1 MNSLLN
7 VAGTIFLIIIAINVV
22 AFITFYLKRKR
33 PVKQPVLTQRMWDAE
48 RGELRRLAVLARIHQ
63 STRFSNTE
71 LLNAV
76 KLYINVFNTSV
87 VMCNSVD
94 KNIQSNLRI
103 TGYDLID
110 KGNTIEI
117 LITPNSNEVNPMAI
131 TLNKCHAGNFIKF
144 ITDHITAIEDSVKKY
159 TGRI

>member
-7 VAGTIFLIIIAINVV
+7 VAGTIFLIIIAINVIT
-22 AFITFYLKRKR
+22 FITFYLQRKR
-33 PVKQPVLTQRMWDAE
+33 PVKQTTLTQKMWYTEQD
-48 RGELRRLAVLARIHQ
+48 ELKRLAALARIHQ
-63 STRFSNTE
+63 TARFNNTE
-71 LLNAV
+71 LLNAI

-110 KGNTIEI
+110 KGNVIEI
-117 LITPNSNEVNPMAI
+117 LITPNSNEVNPMGI
-131 TLNKCHAGNFIKF
+131 TLNKCHADNFIKF
-144 ITDHITAIEDSVKKY
+144 ITDHINAIEDSVKKY